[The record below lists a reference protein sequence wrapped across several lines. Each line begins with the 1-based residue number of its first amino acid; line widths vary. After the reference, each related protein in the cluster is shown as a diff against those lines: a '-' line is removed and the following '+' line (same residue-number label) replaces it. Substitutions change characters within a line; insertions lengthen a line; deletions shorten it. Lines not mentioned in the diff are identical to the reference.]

1 MSNFLT
7 NLFRFRK
14 KRDPVRAGE
23 QEPVGSATGIPAHLI
38 RMVNGEY
45 VLDIEGTKYIS
56 RDIYDLALA
65 RACINKIA
73 TECSKASPQLA
84 KHSARIEYFC
94 CKYPNPYQTMSQFIY
109 QLVTV
114 LLSENNAYIVPILDD
129 VGRTAGFW
137 VANPSDCQIVDVDGD
152 LWLKYRIGEMKDQ
165 IIEYELVG
173 HLKRM
178 QNKSTLCGEDN
189 APFKKI
195 AALYEQDLDKSIS
208 KLSSSEAPLQWMG
221 KLNVPLIDDEALKE
235 EQERIATVNLTG
247 NKTGFFVFDSR
258 YEQIDPVTK
267 EVQVLQPEDLK
278 EMRDIAYSY
287 WGVSEKLMQNNY
299 SEDEWNG
306 FYQSAIEPLLI
317 QIEEVLTRVVY
328 TRGQIMDGNKLEM
341 ASNRLQYASIRSRVD
356 VAFGTYD
363 RGMATMDSALDILN
377 LPPLPNGEGQH
388 RYIRGEYR
396 AEGAPDRKEEINE
409 GRKDR
414 NPDTTEPEIQSDP
427 VRGKAD

>member
-23 QEPVGSATGIPAHLI
+23 QEPVGSSTAIPAHLI

-114 LLSENNAYIVPILDD
+114 LLSENNAYVVPILDE

-152 LWLKYRIGEMKDQ
+152 LWLKYHIGEMKDQ

-173 HLKRM
+173 HLRRM

-221 KLNVPLIDDEALKE
+221 KLNVPLIDDEALRE
-235 EQERIATVNLTG
+235 EQARIATVNLTG
-247 NKTGFFVFDSR
+247 NNTGFFVFDSR

-287 WGVSEKLMQNNY
+287 WGVSEKLMQNTY

-363 RGMATMDSALDILN
+363 RGMATMDSALEILN
-377 LPPLPNGEGQH
+377 LP
-388 RYIRGEYR
+388 
-396 AEGAPDRKEEINE
+396 
-409 GRKDR
+409 
-414 NPDTTEPEIQSDP
+414 
-427 VRGKAD
+427 

>member
-23 QEPVGSATGIPAHLI
+23 QEPVGSSTAIPAHLI

-84 KHSARIEYFC
+84 QHNARVEYFC
-94 CKYPNPYQTMSQFIY
+94 CKYPNPYQTVSQFIY

-114 LLSENNAYIVPILDD
+114 LLSENNAYVVPILDD

-173 HLKRM
+173 HLRRM

-221 KLNVPLIDDEALKE
+221 KLNVPLIDDEALRE
-235 EQERIATVNLTG
+235 EQARIATVNLTG
-247 NKTGFFVFDSR
+247 NNTGFFCF
-258 YEQIDPVTK
+258 
-267 EVQVLQPEDLK
+267 
-278 EMRDIAYSY
+278 
-287 WGVSEKLMQNNY
+287 
-299 SEDEWNG
+299 
-306 FYQSAIEPLLI
+306 
-317 QIEEVLTRVVY
+317 
-328 TRGQIMDGNKLEM
+328 
-341 ASNRLQYASIRSRVD
+341 
-356 VAFGTYD
+356 
-363 RGMATMDSALDILN
+363 
-377 LPPLPNGEGQH
+377 
-388 RYIRGEYR
+388 
-396 AEGAPDRKEEINE
+396 
-409 GRKDR
+409 
-414 NPDTTEPEIQSDP
+414 
-427 VRGKAD
+427 